1 MERRIFLKHTAL
13 LGIASLI
20 PYKRLF
26 ADQPLTAGHL
36 KKSFHRFTLGGLE
49 LTIVT
54 DGHIPLSPVQPFFAP
69 MIDSTKVAEELK
81 NNFRSVKEVDLSINV
96 LVIRKKDKL
105 ILIDTGT
112 GISAGNVSGWLPQSL
127 ADAGI
132 NPSQVTDI
140 VISHAHPDHI
150 GGLINKDGGL
160 TFKNAQ
166 IYLSKVEN
174 EFWASSHPDFSKS
187 KLSAQMVESVVSA
200 AHKII
205 PMIKDRLHLF
215 DDKET
220 LFDCIRLQLT
230 PGHTPGH
237 TVCTVFSGS
246 EELVNVA
253 DLVHSDVLV
262 IPHPEW
268 GFFGDTDFDLAIS
281 TRRKVLEELSIKKQ
295 RIFAYHLPW
304 PGLGHVRKKG
314 DAYELVPEVFVL
326 PD

>member
-1 MERRIFLKHTAL
+1 MKRRTFLKHSSL
-13 LGIASLI
+13 LGITAVI
-20 PYKRLF
+20 PFKNF
-26 ADQPLTAGHL
+26 FSDPA
-36 KKSFHRFTLGGLE
+36 KKSFHRFSLGELE

-69 MIDSTKVAEELK
+69 MIDSATVATELK

-96 LVIRKKDKL
+96 LVIRKKDKI

-112 GISAGNVSGWLPQSL
+112 GISEGNVSGWLPQSL

-132 NPSQVTDI
+132 SPSQVTDI

-160 TFKNAQ
+160 TFSNAQ
-166 IYLSKVEN
+166 VYLSKIEN
-174 EFWASSHPDFSKS
+174 EFWAASHPDFSKS
-187 KLSAQMVESVVSA
+187 KLSDQMISSVVSA
-200 AHKII
+200 AHKTISV
-205 PMIKDRLHLF
+205 IKDRLHLF
-215 DDKET
+215 NDKDV
-220 LFDCIRLQLT
+220 LFDCIRLQIA

-237 TVCTVFSGS
+237 TVCTVFSGE
-246 EELVNVA
+246 EELIDVA

-268 GFFGDTDFDLAIS
+268 GFFGDTDFDLAIK
-281 TRRKVLEELSIKKQ
+281 TRRAVLEQIAVKKQ